1 MGHDLGKIKSNS
13 IPRLAAFDLP
23 TRQKQVAIASLKQM
37 AHVGFEVKGIIK
49 ALNHSVVTRLRLWV
63 HSNRAIY

>member
-1 MGHDLGKIKSNS
+1 MLARLLWNS
-13 IPRLAAFDLP
+13 
-23 TRQKQVAIASLKQM
+23 KLKLERV

-49 ALNHSVVTRLRLWV
+49 TLNHSVVTRLRLWF